1 MKVAA
6 IYFATVSASDVTS
19 CSGTADPVI
28 TGPICYHGKG
38 GALGLTETVDVKID
52 DFASNGAGH
61 IEVVGAGIEG
71 FTCSNKEFTKS
82 GQDITTDLT
91 DCQPSGISIPA
102 IKYCSDQDT
111 IKVTVKAD
119 AVPLPVSANL
129 ARVDC
134 ASETAVASCTGTAD
148 PVVSE
153 PLCYH
158 GKGGALGLTEN
169 VDVQID
175 DLAGGAGHIEVSGS
189 GIEAFTCTNK
199 EFTKADQSISTDLT
213 DCQPDGISI
222 SAIKYCSDQDT
233 IKVTVKA
240 DAVPLPV
247 TATMQK
253 VDCAS
258 RQALATCSGTDDPVV
273 TEPICYHGK
282 GGALG
287 LTETV
292 DVKIDDFADG
302 AGHIEVAG
310 DGIEAFTCANK
321 EFSKGGQDITT
332 DLTDCQP
339 DGIANTAIKYCS
351 DQDTIRV
358 TVKDT
363 SVLLPVSATMQR
375 VACASTE
382 VV

>member
-19 CSGTADPVI
+19 CSGTDDPVL

-82 GQDITTDLT
+82 GQDITTDL
-91 DCQPSGISIPA
+91 S
-102 IKYCSDQDT
+102 
-111 IKVTVKAD
+111 
-119 AVPLPVSANL
+119 
-129 ARVDC
+129 
-134 ASETAVASCTGTAD
+134 
-148 PVVSE
+148 
-153 PLCYH
+153 
-158 GKGGALGLTEN
+158 
-169 VDVQID
+169 
-175 DLAGGAGHIEVSGS
+175 
-189 GIEAFTCTNK
+189 
-199 EFTKADQSISTDLT
+199 

-222 SAIKYCSDQDT
+222 PAIKYCSDQDT

-273 TEPICYHGK
+273 TEPMCYHGS

-292 DVKIDDFADG
+292 DVKIDDFAAG
-302 AGHIEVAG
+302 AGHMEVAG
-310 DGIEAFTCANK
+310 DGIAGFTCANK

-339 DGIANTAIKYCS
+339 DGIAISAIKYCS

-358 TVKDT
+358 TVKADA
-363 SVLLPVSATMQR
+363 VPLPVSATMQR

>member
-6 IYFATVSASDVTS
+6 IYLATAVSDVAAAS
-19 CSGTADPVI
+19 CSGTDDPVI
-28 TGPICYHGKG
+28 SGPVCYHGKG
-38 GALGLTETVDVKID
+38 GALGLTETVDVKIN
-52 DFASNGAGH
+52 DFSSGAGH

-71 FTCSNKEFTKS
+71 FTCSNKDFTKS
-82 GQDITTDLT
+82 GQEIATDLT

-102 IKYCSDQDT
+102 IKYCSDQDS
-111 IKVTVKAD
+111 IKVTVRAD
-119 AVPLPVSANL
+119 AVPLPVSATL
-129 ARVDC
+129 TKVDC
-134 ASETAVASCTGTAD
+134 ASETAVASCSGTAD
-148 PVVSE
+148 PDVSE
-153 PLCYH
+153 PVCYH

-169 VDVQID
+169 VDVKID
-175 DLAGGAGHIEVSGS
+175 DLAAGAGHIEVSGS
-189 GIEAFTCTNK
+189 GIEDFTCTSK
-199 EFTKADQSISTDLT
+199 PFTKADQEITTDLS
-213 DCQPDGISI
+213 DCQPDAISI
-222 SAIKYCSDQDT
+222 THVKYCSDQDT

-240 DAVPLPV
+240 NAVPIPV

-258 RQALATCSGTDDPVV
+258 REAVASCSGSDDPVV
-273 TEPICYHGK
+273 SEPMCYHGK

-292 DVKIDDFADG
+292 DVKIGDFAAG
-302 AGHIEVAG
+302 AGHIDVAG
-310 DGIEAFTCANK
+310 DGIEAFTCTNK
-321 EFSKGGQDITT
+321 EFSKGGQAITT

-339 DGIANTAIKYCS
+339 DGIAITAIKYCS

-363 SVLLPVSATMQR
+363 TVPLPISATMQR